1 MIKKKI
7 VFLLVIS
14 LFLMGLPISAQQK
27 EGRKQRKEK
36 IIENKEKAKT
46 NRKFR
51 KYKTKEQKF
60 EAAKMYY
67 EKGSYLNAS
76 QLFEEIYPLYLGT
89 DRGDSILFLFAS
101 SYFYNHD
108 YLIAAFYFND
118 FMRKYPQSPRV
129 EEAAFLKAKSYFL
142 NSPNYNLDQ
151 TDTYLAKEN
160 LELFSNYY
168 SQSSYISEV
177 NTMLDSI
184 RNKLAKKDFAIAS
197 MYYRTEN
204 YKSAQISFQNL
215 VKDFA
220 DSPYIEEALFIWV
233 KNNYEFAIKSVEAKK
248 VERFQMVIDVKNI
261 LKAKYPSS
269 PYLNEANKI
278 AADAEKR
285 IQKLLTIVEKK

>member
-14 LFLMGLPISAQQK
+14 LSIMCLPISAQQK
-27 EGRKQRKEK
+27 ERKEK

-51 KYKTKEQKF
+51 KYKTKEEKF

-67 EKGSYLNAS
+67 DKGSYLNAS

-89 DRGDSILFLFAS
+89 NRGDSILFLFAS

-108 YLIAAFYFND
+108 YLISAFYFND
-118 FMRKYPQSPRV
+118 FMRKYPQSTRV
-129 EEAAFLKAKSYFL
+129 EDAAFLKAKSYFL

-168 SQSSYISEV
+168 PQSKYITEV

-184 RNKLAKKDFAIAS
+184 RNKLAKKNYAIAS

-204 YKSAQISFQNL
+204 YKSAQIAFQNL
-215 VKDFA
+215 VKDFP
-220 DSPYIEEALFIWV
+220 DSRYIEEALFIWV
-233 KNNYEFAIKSVEAKK
+233 KNNYEFATKSVEAKK
-248 VERFQMVIDVKNI
+248 VERFQMVIDVKNV
-261 LKAKYPSS
+261 LKAKYPTS
-269 PYLNEANKI
+269 PYLNEANQI
-278 AADAEKR
+278 AADAEKK
-285 IQKLLTIVEKK
+285 IQKLLTMLEKN